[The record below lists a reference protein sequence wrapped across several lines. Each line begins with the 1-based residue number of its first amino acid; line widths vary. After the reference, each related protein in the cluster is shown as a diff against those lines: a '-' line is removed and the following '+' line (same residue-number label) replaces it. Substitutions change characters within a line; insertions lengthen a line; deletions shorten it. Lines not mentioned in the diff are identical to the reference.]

1 MAYPPFTPN
10 EGDEPSDATR
20 DAGVRPTD
28 AEQAAADQLDLSGE
42 ASLKDALADVV
53 ANGTQDEIERLTSRI
68 GAAQGTYIAP
78 NSDAS
83 SLPLLAKP
91 VNQGVPGAPRE
102 AALLGL
108 GDWSA
113 ARKTVAAELADIQS
127 QPVFRKAR
135 QQQLGS
141 GTHWHPA
148 QQQDAEPY
156 QPEQEPAQLVETATP
171 ESAHLAELPVPE
183 PLVAE
188 TLVPESPVPE
198 SLVPEPPVPE
208 SLVPERL
215 VPEPLVPESL
225 VPEALAAEVP
235 EALAAEVPEA
245 LVAEPPA
252 PEPPASELLV
262 SELPLAEP
270 AVPESP
276 KTPPD
281 APLAGLTMAELTP
294 AEPSLV
300 QPTRPPS
307 LHARLEASLPESALH
322 DSSHPETPRWQ
333 SLSARLE
340 APLPERALPDPPR
353 PQSHKEATVTPIA
366 SALDAATKLAADA
379 DAAAAALENLSR
391 MLQAH
396 QRPASMVPSPG
407 QHAAL
412 RPMHPAARSAISDS
426 RPMPMPPRSVMPDG
440 DPLQMPTPRPEHRPV
455 QRVMRPVAMEV
466 PLAHPVRAPSLLPA
480 PVQRDTRF
488 DLRGFM
494 AGLAVASA
502 VGALLYIFL
511 LTG

>member
-127 QPVFRKAR
+127 QPVFLKAR

-215 VPEPLVPESL
+215 VPEPLVPEPLVPESL
-225 VPEALAAEVP
+225 VPEALAAEVPEALAAEVP

-262 SELPLAEP
+262 SELPLAELAVSELPVPELPLAEP

-307 LHARLEASLPESALH
+307 LHARLEASLPGSALP

-353 PQSHKEATVTPIA
+353 PQSQKEATVTPIA

-466 PLAHPVRAPSLLPA
+466 PLA
-480 PVQRDTRF
+480 
-488 DLRGFM
+488 
-494 AGLAVASA
+494 
-502 VGALLYIFL
+502 
-511 LTG
+511 